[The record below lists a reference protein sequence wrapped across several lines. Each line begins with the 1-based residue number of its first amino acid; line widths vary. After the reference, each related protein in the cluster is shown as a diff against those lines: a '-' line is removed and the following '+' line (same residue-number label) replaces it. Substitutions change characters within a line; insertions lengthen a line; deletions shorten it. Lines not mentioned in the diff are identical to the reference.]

1 MTIMRPHADAPGFDA
16 EDQNAVQAHKASV
29 ITEYAPLFDLI
40 EQALRDSASQA
51 RDFFLLVDGPV
62 DLSVHAAWTRYLC
75 KRYLASKS
83 VFAEDEEDSS
93 FEMGKIPNCG
103 LCLNGSRSQIRI
115 LKATVNGVPKAT
127 SDARSRFYCS
137 NQYLLPFD
145 APKGSILPSVTPLGL
160 IVLWSL
166 GSEYQLKGVEIAC
179 PKKEREDGS
188 VECYWIAEWQGG
200 QGSAS
205 IAQGGPT
212 APTPDLDEIKA
223 IQQNRKATS

>member
-1 MTIMRPHADAPGFDA
+1 MTTMRPHVDPPGFDA
-16 EDQNAVQAHKASV
+16 EDQNTVQAHKASV
-29 ITEYAPLFDLI
+29 ITEYKPLFDLI

-75 KRYLASKS
+75 KRHLASQS

-145 APKGSILPSVTPLGL
+145 APKGSILPAETPLSL

-166 GSEYQLKGVEIAC
+166 DSEFQFKGMEIAC

-188 VECYWIAEWQGG
+188 VECHWIEDWQGARV
-200 QGSAS
+200 SAS
-205 IAQGGPT
+205 IAQIS
-212 APTPDLDEIKA
+212 PTPLGADLDEIKPLP
-223 IQQNRKATS
+223 QNKKAKS